1 MNRFLLILLLF
12 GQTLL
17 GQNDQK
23 ITALNN
29 YVDFTNDCIHG
40 MTIAH
45 LMLQS
50 FNNEVNA
57 YVDATESFT
66 FKNSDFGQ
74 DIYSDLSYYEH
85 RGMSPKEFYPIVL
98 KKGAVLGA
106 KSKVLN
112 ELVSKIFSSA
122 KKLNDLRFE
131 TGDYIA
137 SHDLKQKSNLKAS
150 YAKLEEAA
158 KLFNDIY
165 VYRNTLELE
174 LKSLPQGNGSDEQQY
189 TYKKLHEA
197 YFSSTNV
204 LKNLRAKKTADLKG
218 LLLLQLRSLDP
229 LNDIKIDPQW
239 MKTIIA
245 NANKAH
251 NKASKFVADGSV
263 PKSQIRYGKF
273 YYYYNDIITSSI
285 NIVGSGV
292 SFSSNRFFKENN
304 FDFVHFLDMPPM
316 FKVLYPKKLKSPD
329 LIESS
334 DNLIEELPV
343 ALKERKISL
352 QAEKMLVDKEVLV
365 LELFDHLLLD
375 GDKVS
380 VNFNG
385 DWILEN
391 QSLEEKPIKLKLK
404 LNREGKNYIIIHAV
418 DEGIVEK
425 VTVGFSYFLNGKK
438 QKQLLKADLDTS
450 KLIEIITK

>member
-1 MNRFLLILLLF
+1 MYRFLLFFLLTAQIAF
-12 GQTLL
+12 

-23 ITALNN
+23 IKALNN

-57 YVDATESFT
+57 YVDATENFT
-66 FKNSDFGQ
+66 FKNSDFGR

-85 RGMSPKEFYPIVL
+85 RGMSPKEFYPVVL
-98 KKGAVLGA
+98 REGAVLGTKA
-106 KSKVLN
+106 KTLN

-150 YAKLEEAA
+150 YDKLEEAA
-158 KLFNDIY
+158 KLFKDIY
-165 VYRNTLELE
+165 RYRNQLENE
-174 LKSLPQGNGSDEQQY
+174 LKQLPQGNGSEEKHY
-189 TYKKLHEA
+189 TYQKLHEA
-197 YFSSTNV
+197 YYSSTNV
-204 LKNLRAKKTADLKG
+204 LKALRAKKTVDLKG

-229 LNDIKIDPQW
+229 LMDIKIDPQW
-239 MKTIIA
+239 MKTIVS
-245 NANKAH
+245 NAKKAH
-251 NKASKFVADGSV
+251 RKASKFVSDGSV
-263 PKSQIRYGKF
+263 PKNQIRYGKF

-285 NIVGSGV
+285 NIVGSGI
-292 SFSSNRFFKENN
+292 SFSSNRFFLENQ
-304 FDFVHFLDMPPM
+304 FEFVHFLDMPPM
-316 FKVLYPKKLKSPD
+316 FKVLYPKKLKAPD

-352 QAEKMLVDKEVLV
+352 QNEKLLADQEVLI

-391 QSLEEKPIKLKLK
+391 KSLEEKSHRLKLK
-404 LNREGKNYIIIHAV
+404 LNPEGKNYIIIHAV
-418 DEGIVEK
+418 DEGIVDK

-438 QKQLLKADLDTS
+438 QKQLLKADLNTS
-450 KLIEIITK
+450 KLIEIVTK